1 MPLNTIKSKRFL
13 HKKTMLFLASQS
25 FPRYGLERF
34 FQFAKELGFQG
45 VEIQIS
51 SNFDTQNPQ
60 YLHDLENRFGVKIA
74 IISLPASGAEE
85 LVGAFEE
92 VVAEFP
98 GTMVNVFSP
107 EVFSSQYKAWMQKSL
122 PQLCQRYRLRMNRV
136 TAPFKSVLGIMPT
149 RTEGSMHALREAGDV
164 SIDLIA
170 LWKSNEDIMRA
181 PGFLREKL
189 RHIYLSNAQGG
200 QGYTPLPHGVLPVES
215 FLTKLAR
222 EDYRG
227 DFTLKILPAHMHEGN
242 DIRMKEVIKESKEFF
257 EKYFRAD

>member
-1 MPLNTIKSKRFL
+1 
-13 HKKTMLFLASQS
+13 MLLLASQS

-34 FQFAKELGFQG
+34 FQFAKDLEFQS

-51 SNFDTQNPQ
+51 SNFDTQNPK
-60 YLHDLENRFGVKIA
+60 YLHSLEERFGIKIA
-74 IISLPASGAEE
+74 IISLPASGAESFIN
-85 LVGAFEE
+85 AFEE
-92 VVAEFP
+92 VVAEFS
-98 GTMVNVFSP
+98 GVMVNVYSP
-107 EVFSSQYKAWMQKSL
+107 EVFSARYKTWMQKSL

-136 TAPFKSVLGIMPT
+136 TAPFKTVLGIMPT

-164 SIDLIA
+164 SVDLIA

-181 PGFLREKL
+181 SGFLREKMK
-189 RHIYLSNAQGG
+189 HIYVSNAQGG

-227 DFTLKILPAHMHEGN
+227 DFTLKIAPQHMYEGN
-242 DIRMKEVIKESKEFF
+242 DARMMEVLKESKNFF
-257 EKYFRAD
+257 EKYFKAE

>member
-1 MPLNTIKSKRFL
+1 
-13 HKKTMLFLASQS
+13 MLLLASQS

-34 FQFAKELGFQG
+34 FQFAKDLGFQA
-45 VEIQIS
+45 VEVQVS
-51 SNFDTQNPQ
+51 SNFDTQNPK
-60 YLHDLENRFGVKIA
+60 YLKDLSDRFGIKIA
-74 IISLPASGAEE
+74 ILSLPASGAESFIT
-85 LVGAFEE
+85 AFEG

-98 GTMVNVFSP
+98 GVMVNVYSP
-107 EVFSSQYKAWMQKSL
+107 EVFSSRYKSWMQKSL

-136 TAPFKSVLGIMPT
+136 TAPFKTVLGVMPT
-149 RTEGSMHALREAGDV
+149 RTEGSLHSLREAGDV

-181 PGFLREKL
+181 SGFLREKMK
-189 RHIYLSNAQGG
+189 HIYLANAQGG

-227 DFTLKILPAHMHEGN
+227 DFTLKISPQHMHEGN
-242 DIRMKEVIKESKEFF
+242 DARMLEVIKESKDFF
-257 EKYFRAD
+257 EKYFRSE